1 MRKILTAIAVIFAM
15 TSYAQTEK
23 NVGADLSL
31 LPAYETANTS
41 YYTSTGTKIDDVLTY
56 MRDKASVNS
65 VRVRL
70 HVNPD
75 NRNNDGVVQDL
86 NYVTQF
92 GKRIKEA
99 GMNFMLDFHYSDTWA
114 DPANQTIPSAWYEG
128 TLSASNPSNADLG
141 ETLYSYTKECLQH
154 LIDNGATPDFVQIG
168 NEVSYGMLW
177 RTDADKCYTSS
188 STVAW
193 NRFSSLLKKASKAVR
208 ETTPEAKIILHL
220 ERSGDWTQ
228 CSFVLNKLRTLDYD
242 IIGLSYYPFW
252 HGDLTTLGTTL
263 TQLATAYPSKEVQI
277 VETSYY
283 YQHFPT
289 NDADYTNTTATWPAT
304 SAGQKAFIDDLT
316 AELNKHSNVT
326 GLYYWCAE
334 ENGSGQS
341 STVISHWINR
351 GLWNA
356 NTGKV
361 LPALFSLKGFASSTA
376 TDIESTADNCCHAAT
391 NYTYDTYDTS
401 GIKHVDSATHGIYVH
416 DGKKYMR

>member
-1 MRKILTAIAVIFAM
+1 MRKILTPITVIFAM
-15 TSYAQTEK
+15 TSYAQTPK

-31 LPAYETANTS
+31 LPAYEAAGTA
-41 YYTSTGTKIDDVLTY
+41 YYTSTGTKIDDVLLY

-75 NRNNDGVVQDL
+75 NSNKDGVVQDL
-86 NYVTQF
+86 DYVTRF

-99 GMNFMLDFHYSDTWA
+99 GMSFMLDFHYSDTWA
-114 DPANQTIPSAWYEG
+114 DPSNQWIPSAWYEG
-128 TLSASNPSNADLG
+128 KLSASNPSNTGLG
-141 ETLYSYTKECLQH
+141 ETVYAYTKQCLQH
-154 LIDNGATPDFVQIG
+154 LIDNGATPDYVQIG

-208 ETTPEAKIILHL
+208 ETAPEAKVVLHL

-242 IIGLSYYPFW
+242 VIGLSYYPFW
-252 HGDLTTLGTTL
+252 HGDIASLGANLKKLEDAFPT
-263 TQLATAYPSKEVQI
+263 KEVQI
-277 VETSYY
+277 VETAYY
-283 YQHFPT
+283 YQHFPV
-289 NDADYTNTTATWPAT
+289 NDAGYNNTTSTWSGTP
-304 SAGQKAFIDDLT
+304 AGQKAFVDDLT
-316 AELNKHSNVT
+316 TELNKHENVT

-334 ENGSGQS
+334 ENGSGKT
-341 STVISHWINR
+341 STVITHWINR

-361 LPALFSLKGFASSTA
+361 LPALFSLKGFGSGTSTG
-376 TDIESTADNCCHAAT
+376 IESTDTDDIHATTHCTYNT
-391 NYTYDTYDTS
+391 N
-401 GIKHVDSATHGIYVH
+401 GIKHVDTATHGIYVH
-416 DGKKYMR
+416 GGKKYMR